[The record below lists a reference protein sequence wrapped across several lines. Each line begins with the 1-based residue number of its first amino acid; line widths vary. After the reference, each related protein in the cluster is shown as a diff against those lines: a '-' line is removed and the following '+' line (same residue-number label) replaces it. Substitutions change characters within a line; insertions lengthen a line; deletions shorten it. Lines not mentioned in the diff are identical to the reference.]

1 MITEY
6 CHGKR
11 VKYLLRYH
19 LILVCK
25 YRISCLADTKISE
38 SLKFLSTNISEKHSV
53 EILFMEVDNDHIH
66 YMIQTSPNIN
76 LSNYVRV
83 LKQYTTY
90 HLWKKYYDYLRD
102 YFWHEKTFWSDGY
115 FIASIGEVSSA
126 TLQQYIENQGKMKIA
141 VFIPSAKA
149 NGFSTDYSSYNI
161 NYSGLILFI

>member
-1 MITEY
+1 MFTEY

-38 SLKFLSTNISEKHSV
+38 CLKFLSANISEKHGV

-66 YMIQTSPNIN
+66 YMIKTSPNIN

-90 HLWKKYYDYLRD
+90 HLWKKYCDYLRN

-126 TLQQYIENQGKMKIA
+126 TLQQYIENQGKNEN
-141 VFIPSAKA
+141 S
-149 NGFSTDYSSYNI
+149 GFHPI
-161 NYSGLILFI
+161 G

>member
-1 MITEY
+1 MFTEY

-38 SLKFLSTNISEKHSV
+38 CLKFLSANISEKHGV

-76 LSNYVRV
+76 LSN
-83 LKQYTTY
+83 
-90 HLWKKYYDYLRD
+90 
-102 YFWHEKTFWSDGY
+102 
-115 FIASIGEVSSA
+115 
-126 TLQQYIENQGKMKIA
+126 
-141 VFIPSAKA
+141 
-149 NGFSTDYSSYNI
+149 
-161 NYSGLILFI
+161 